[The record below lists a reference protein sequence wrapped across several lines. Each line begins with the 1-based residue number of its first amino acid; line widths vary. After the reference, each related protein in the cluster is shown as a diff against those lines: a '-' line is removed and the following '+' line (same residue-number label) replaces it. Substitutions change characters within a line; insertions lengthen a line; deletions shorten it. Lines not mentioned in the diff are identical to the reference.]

1 VVVFLRAFYAEV
13 GALFVTVTERWVEMA
28 REMSRIQLGHF
39 RTQPRIIQ
47 ALSKLIRPAAEG
59 NISVLDCCCGTGEA
73 VAELKQAWGSPAN
86 VKTYGI
92 EVDKGRAEQAEKNLD
107 EVLWGAI
114 EDSHPSAN
122 TSLCY
127 ANLPYDVVR
136 GEGRLE
142 LILFDKIKDWTMRK
156 KGILVLILPKA
167 VLIERWSELA
177 MAIER
182 HYTVDP
188 FDYPEPEAQDYGQA
202 VLVCRRREKEN
213 TSYDTPGWTTT
224 IWPTLPLEAEH
235 PRWTLAPS
243 ASVSLRRI
251 EVSDAVLLEAVAKSP
266 LRFAMIRESLAA
278 EPPLARP
285 ALKLRPGHTALLLAG
300 GLLDTMLDDPV
311 HGKFLIKGMLKV
323 STRKVKTEEKLD
335 ESGNVCAI
343 VDYLRTHYALRVT
356 ALRNTGAVEKY
367 SSEELDTELEGGMV
381 TSGEVEEKG
390 HRTGPTYRKPSSAL

>member
-1 VVVFLRAFYAEV
+1 
-13 GALFVTVTERWVEMA
+13 MA

-224 IWPTLPLEAEH
+224 IWPTLPLAAEK
-235 PRWTLAPS
+235 PKYVLQPS
-243 ASVSLRRI
+243 AGVTLRRI
-251 EVSDAVLLEAVAKSP
+251 EVSDEVLLAAVERSP
-266 LRFAMIRESLAA
+266 LRFAMLRQSLAA

-285 ALKLRPGHTALLLAG
+285 PLALRSGHLALLLASG
-300 GLLDTMLDDPV
+300 MTTELSDPE
-311 HGKFLIKGMLKV
+311 HGKALIKGTLHRFK
-323 STRKVKTEEKLD
+323 RKIKTEDRED
-335 ESGNVCAI
+335 SDGNIVAQ
-343 VDYLRTHYALRVT
+343 VDYFRDTYELRVKALRDG
-356 ALRNTGAVEKY
+356 TGAVETY
-367 SSEELDTELEGGMV
+367 TSEEELAPPELVAEGDDDA
-381 TSGEVEEKG
+381 T
-390 HRTGPTYRKPSSAL
+390 